1 MVYATN
7 YRPAND
13 QPNGRTYARPTR
25 DGTRCGSAFGPLQT
39 KDAVRSRLKRG
50 TLRTEKGDDG
60 TIFVVLSAEGPTD
73 QPAIAAAP
81 LAAERPSQ
89 LT

>member
-1 MVYATN
+1 MQPTIGQPTTN
-7 YRPAND
+7 QTAEHTPARRVTVPD
-13 QPNGRTYARPTR
+13 AAALLGL
-25 DGTRCGSAFGPLQT
+25 SE
-39 KDAVRSRLKRG
+39 DAVRSGLKRG